1 MNAYTQVKQKNRFK
15 LQSTLDLSCEFHL
28 IAYPTYINVIKYTSL
43 LKPKESWFKIKKMNL
58 YEADC

>member
-28 IAYPTYINVIKYTSL
+28 IAYPTYINVISTLVYE
-43 LKPKESWFKIKKMNL
+43 KPKES
-58 YEADC
+58 

>member
-15 LQSTLDLSCEFHL
+15 LQSTLDLSCEFDL

-43 LKPKESWFKIKKMNL
+43 LKPKES
-58 YEADC
+58 